1 MSARALRKVQRLREE
16 EEERV
21 RRQTRDEDEPE
32 EPVVEE
38 VESPHKNKPNLFAL
52 LNETDDNGDDE
63 SGSDEGLVPEQNH
76 DLAVASK
83 AKSKHRKKK
92 KKKQKKREDDTV
104 TSDSP
109 AALGPYSKDDSLDE
123 IDLALRS
130 LDIATF
136 GPEGLNNAI
145 DSHTPPA
152 HVDDALERL
161 SALLSIDQLHLN
173 VTNEMRRLFGR
184 VIDDA
189 DEGEGPPQAAGRR
202 ARRAP
207 NIPPQARHKN
217 LLASLA
223 RRNIF
228 VTPLSTW
235 PSPTPGPTMTVLATE
250 DDGFTE
256 YRISH
261 PPPYQSVQSQ
271 YLSCVESLD
280 PQRLLTL
287 LHHNPYHIST
297 LLQVSQIALHDRD
310 AATASDF
317 LARSLFAFGRAVHST
332 FHSRLARGKAG
343 LDFRGPENREFFL
356 AAVRYIANLA
366 QRGTHR
372 TALEWAKCV
381 LSLDPETD
389 PYRIRL
395 SIDQLALRARQ
406 PQFLIDLHDS
416 KLYTDDPASCPN
428 ICFSLAL
435 AYLAIDPTGDEAR
448 RALFQSLTTYPFVFA
463 RLYEELGLKPAPSS
477 ISGMQARTDRET
489 LFTEIYATR
498 AKDLWSTPEA
508 TALLQEVAG
517 ISEKPLEAGPVDLE
531 PISADEAR
539 CVFLMDV
546 PALIGLL
553 PRGLTA
559 RAGTVSD
566 PVPPTDSLP
575 WYMLHEDGHDA
586 RGGAEPETVAFERE
600 MEQNQ
605 EGFIARVNAD
615 SGGIRAIIARLLPR
629 LNIWGG
635 DDRTA
640 MRRDTDATEGQG
652 TRDET
657 TEMSAE
663 ELLEALQEA
672 LDREEV
678 GEEAVERALSER
690 EGEVN
695 QRFDRGEVAL
705 EESSLW
711 RDGEMRALGLRGS
724 EEDTQDDDHQAREG
738 REERDDHT

>member
-1 MSARALRKVQRLREE
+1 MSTRAVRKVQRLREE
-16 EEERV
+16 EKEERV

-32 EPVVEE
+32 EPLVEE
-38 VESPHKNKPNLFAL
+38 VESPQRNKPNLFAL
-52 LNETDDNGDDE
+52 LNEIDDNGNDE
-63 SGSDEGLVPEQNH
+63 SGSDEALAPEQNH

-92 KKKQKKREDDTV
+92 KKKQKKREDESV
-104 TSDSP
+104 TSHSP
-109 AALGPYSKDDSLDE
+109 ATLGPSQRDDGLDE

-130 LDIATF
+130 LNLATS
-136 GPEGLNNAI
+136 GPEGPNNTI
-145 DSHTPPA
+145 DSHAPPA
-152 HVDDALERL
+152 YVDDALERL
-161 SALLSIDQLHLN
+161 SALLSIDLLHLN

-184 VIDDA
+184 VIDEA
-189 DEGEGPPQAAGRR
+189 DDGEGPPQAAGRR

-207 NIPPQARHKN
+207 NMPPQARHKN

-228 VTPLSTW
+228 VTPLPTW
-235 PSPTPGPTMTVLATE
+235 PSPTPGPTMTMLATE

-280 PQRLLTL
+280 PQRLLVL

-332 FHSRLARGKAG
+332 FPSRLARAKAG
-343 LDFRGPENREFFL
+343 LDFRRPENREFFL

-406 PQFLIDLHDS
+406 PQFLIDLHAS
-416 KLYTDDPASCPN
+416 KLHTDDPASCPN
-428 ICFSLAL
+428 LSFSLAL
-435 AYLAIDPTGDEAR
+435 AYLAIDRTGDEAR
-448 RALFQSLTTYPFVFA
+448 RALFQSLTRYPFVFA
-463 RLYEELGLKPAPSS
+463 RLYRELGLEPAPSS
-477 ISGMQARTDRET
+477 IAGMQPRTDRET
-489 LFTEIYATR
+489 LFTEIYAIR

-531 PISADEAR
+531 PISAEEAR

-553 PRGLTA
+553 PRALTA

-575 WYMLHEDGHDA
+575 WYTLQDGHDV
-586 RGGAEPETVAFERE
+586 RGGEEPEAASERE
-600 MEQNQ
+600 FEQDP
-605 EGFIARVNAD
+605 EGLIARVNAD

-635 DDRTA
+635 DGDTA
-640 MRRDTDATEGQG
+640 EGRDTDMTEEQG

-695 QRFDRGEVAL
+695 RRFDRGQEAL
-705 EESSLW
+705 EERSL
-711 RDGEMRALGLRGS
+711 RREGEMRALGLRAGD
-724 EEDTQDDDHQAREG
+724 EDTQDDEHEVRE
-738 REERDDHT
+738 REERGDPT